1 MSDPMGPGMPP
12 QPPAGRT
19 GIPPGQ
25 QPTYGA
31 PPGQQPAY
39 GTPPGQYQGR
49 KTNGLAVTSMILGI
63 LWLCWL
69 GSILA
74 VLFGHIG
81 LSQIKKS
88 QGTQTGRGF
97 AIAGL
102 VLGYLGV
109 FGLIMA
115 LLFGE
120 WTWSFNVN

>member
-1 MSDPMGPGMPP
+1 MSDPNGPGMMPP
-12 QPPAGRT
+12 QPPAGHMSQPP
-19 GIPPGQ
+19 GGPPPGQ
-25 QPTYGA
+25 QPTYGG
-31 PPGQQPAY
+31 PPGGVQAP
-39 GTPPGQYQGR
+39 R
-49 KTNGLAVTSMILGI
+49 TNGLAVTSMILGI
-63 LWLCWL
+63 LWICWL

-109 FGLIMA
+109 FGLILA

-120 WTWSFNVN
+120 WTWEFSTG